1 MGAYLDSSTARHS
14 ACARILSLSQCL
26 SIDFIFSEVAMDLLL
41 IQRTGWSDSLGQNIF
56 FFLLI
61 FLHLSVIPHF
71 LLFIFFLCSLYSVFL
86 DLFSSLPLIRC

>member
-56 FFLLI
+56 FPADISPPVCHSPFPP
-61 FLHLSVIPHF
+61 FYF
-71 LLFIFFLCSLYSVFL
+71 
-86 DLFSSLPLIRC
+86 FSSAPFILFFSIYLVLFL